1 MSIQPVESQINFQK
15 EIDDQLHDDFR
26 KNKIKLDVWVSLK
39 VIKIRDLNKY
49 ETIEVQP
56 TQTIQEIR
64 GIIQRM
70 ILKALKNP
78 TEDQKQIIQDS
89 YILLRDR
96 FIPSPFEKI
105 GDLYC
110 VINQFTE
117 KYFFNSIIFKIFRF
131 LETKRKNLFYYLQ
144 TPLTLKDDQQKD
156 KLID

>member
-1 MSIQPVESQINFQK
+1 MSSQPPVESQLNFQK
-15 EIDDQLHDDFR
+15 EIDDQLQDDFR
-26 KNKIKLDVWVSLK
+26 KNKVKLDVYVSLK

-49 ETIEVQP
+49 EIIEVQP
-56 TQTIQEIR
+56 TQTVQEVR
-64 GIIQRM
+64 GIIQKM

-110 VINQFTE
+110 IFGDKE
-117 KYFFNSIIFKIFRF
+117 KKSISLSVDSFDA
-131 LETKRKNLFYYLQ
+131 Q
-144 TPLTLKDDQQKD
+144 G
-156 KLID
+156 